1 MEQDLVTRARQ
12 YAVEF
17 HERIDQRRKYS
28 GQPYEAHLKAVAD
41 IVAGVSDDPAT
52 LAAAWLH
59 DVVEDTPAT
68 IEDVAH
74 EFGTDIAELV
84 DALTD
89 VSRPSDGNRKERR
102 AIDCAHLAS
111 APPRAQ
117 TVKLADLIDNCD
129 DICRADPRFGMV
141 FLQEANDL
149 VGVLKAGDP
158 RLIERVK
165 KLIGYWSKKL
175 AGESTDFENSG
186 NHQTGPHQ
194 RQILSVILNRFEAR
208 DLGRPLDKRKTWK
221 PSQVVKGNASF
232 IDIVN
237 VLTRH
242 QNCIVERDDDAP
254 LLVTRDDFSSPLA
267 RMWLFGILTSIEM
280 DMKWH
285 IRRTMDAEQWANGLS
300 DGRLRMLSQLMEVR
314 SRRNQP
320 CDLLDC
326 LQLSDL
332 LSLII
337 HQAGHPGALG
347 FKSRRSVKRAFGDI
361 ETLRNYIAH
370 SQEIGDPLWPSI
382 ARLARHFWTNSES
395 SGSNNEI
402 EDCQGRE
409 AI

>member
-1 MEQDLVTRARQ
+1 MELDIVTRARQ
-12 YAVEF
+12 YAIEF

-41 IVAGVSDDPAT
+41 IVAGITDDPAT

-68 IEDVAH
+68 IEDIAS
-74 EFGTDIAELV
+74 EFGPDIATLV

-102 AIDCAHLAS
+102 AIDCAHLTS

-117 TVKLADLIDNCD
+117 TIKLADLIDNCD
-129 DICRADPRFGMV
+129 DICRADTRFGKV
-141 FLQEANDL
+141 FLQEAKDL
-149 VGVLKAGDP
+149 LDVLTAGDQ
-158 RLIERVK
+158 RLIERLK
-165 KLIGYWSKKL
+165 KLIDHWSKKL
-175 AGESTDFENSG
+175 AGETTDFHNTDD
-186 NHQTGPHQ
+186 HQAGPHQ

-208 DLGRPLDKRKTWK
+208 DLGRRLEKHKNWK
-221 PSQVVKGNASF
+221 PSQIVKKNAAF
-232 IDIVN
+232 VDIVN

-242 QNCIVERDDDAP
+242 QSCIVKNDDDTP
-254 LLVTRDDFSSPLA
+254 LLITRDDFSSPLA
-267 RMWLFGILTSIEM
+267 RMWLFGILTAIEL

-285 IRRTMDAEQWANGLS
+285 IRRTMDAEQWINVLS
-300 DGRLRMLSQLMEVR
+300 PGRRHMLSQLMETR

-332 LSLII
+332 LALII
-337 HQAGHPGALG
+337 HQAGHPAALG
-347 FKSRRSVKRAFGDI
+347 FKSRRGLKRAFGDI

-370 SQEIGDPLWPSI
+370 SQEIGDQLWPSI
-382 ARLARHFWTNSES
+382 ARLARHLGTNCES
-395 SGSNNEI
+395 SGNENEI
-402 EDCQGRE
+402 ADCQGSGS
-409 AI
+409 I